1 MATIIPSEIFIKIC
15 SYLSPSDLYSLTT
28 VCKNYRS
35 MLWSFTSTTTQSIWC
50 NSREQF
56 ISHLTLPP
64 PKDMSE
70 QQYIWLMVL
79 LNKCQFCKENDK
91 KKLSMCWEF
100 RMYCCQRCLAQ
111 RTVSRDT
118 LLKEWE
124 LPDILITC
132 FTSLPPN
139 AQRPQLF
146 LISEEDINNNEKLL
160 LWIKSNQEE
169 IALLKSQNKR
179 YIFQHDEGRYDH
191 NEQLDRLFNTLNM
204 SIEYNIKIN
213 DSRRNSRSLMDDDI
227 DELLS

>member
-70 QQYIWLMVL
+70 QH
-79 LNKCQFCKENDK
+79 
-91 KKLSMCWEF
+91 
-100 RMYCCQRCLAQ
+100 
-111 RTVSRDT
+111 RDT

-146 LISEEDINNNEKLL
+146 LISEIIKNNNYNYIFNFFLLNNHTHSNHNTHTNHSTHNNHIITNIDEEDINNNEKLL

>member
-1 MATIIPSEIFIKIC
+1 
-15 SYLSPSDLYSLTT
+15 LYSLTT

>member
-132 FTSLPPN
+132 FTSLPPSD
-139 AQRPQLF
+139 QRPQLF
-146 LISEEDINNNEKLL
+146 LISE
-160 LWIKSNQEE
+160 
-169 IALLKSQNKR
+169 
-179 YIFQHDEGRYDH
+179 
-191 NEQLDRLFNTLNM
+191 
-204 SIEYNIKIN
+204 
-213 DSRRNSRSLMDDDI
+213 
-227 DELLS
+227 